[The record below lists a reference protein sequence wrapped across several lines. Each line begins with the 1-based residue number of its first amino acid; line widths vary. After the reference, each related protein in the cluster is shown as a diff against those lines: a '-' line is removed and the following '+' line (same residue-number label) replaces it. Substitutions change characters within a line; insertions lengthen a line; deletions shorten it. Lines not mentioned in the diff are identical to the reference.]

1 MENTGYDTFVGEVE
15 KADLQKP
22 GKHRKTGK
30 EKSGEEKVHCYC
42 PGCGHYFGKLGK
54 TSNMYMDCPEC
65 GAGNS
70 FIMSGRY
77 KLTVFFERGAKT
89 A

>member
-1 MENTGYDTFVGEVE
+1 
-15 KADLQKP
+15 LQKP
-22 GKHRKTGK
+22 EKEKTGK
-30 EKSGEEKVHCYC
+30 EKIGEEKVHCYC